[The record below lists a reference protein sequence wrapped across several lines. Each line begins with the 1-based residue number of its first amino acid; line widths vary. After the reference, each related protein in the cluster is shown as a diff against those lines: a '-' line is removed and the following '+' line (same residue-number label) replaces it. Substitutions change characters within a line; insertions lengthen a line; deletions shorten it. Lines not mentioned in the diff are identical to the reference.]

1 MRIASARDE
10 LTSATGL
17 RATMRRHPL
26 IAFFFMAYAFSWI
39 VWIPYVLSIWH
50 IIPVNTFSALTF
62 PIGTFLGPAFSA
74 FIMTGLLEG
83 DSGLGRLLHRFAFW
97 RVGLQWYL
105 FVLLGVPALC
115 LLGIVVLPGALAS
128 FKAPTPIFLVHSL
141 EQLFVV
147 FFLGGPLAE
156 EPGWR
161 GFALPRLQ
169 RNYGPLRG
177 TLLLAVLWACWHLPH
192 FLTPAQHGG
201 PGTTFAAF
209 LKNFPIFCLLCI
221 ALAIIITWVFNH
233 TGGSLLIVVLLH
245 ASVDANLFPLI
256 FLAPIVT
263 NTDLFP
269 VIGFGLAALVIVIV
283 TRGRLGYPRDTVV
296 RSPNSL
302 AAAG

>member
-1 MRIASARDE
+1 
-10 LTSATGL
+10 
-17 RATMRRHPL
+17 
-26 IAFFFMAYAFSWI
+26 
-39 VWIPYVLSIWH
+39 
-50 IIPVNTFSALTF
+50 
-62 PIGTFLGPAFSA
+62 
-74 FIMTGLLEG
+74 MTGLLEG

-128 FKAPTPIFLVHSL
+128 FKAPTPLFLVHSL

-177 TLLLAVLWACWHLPH
+177 TLLLAVLWNCWHLPH

-201 PGTTFAAF
+201 PGTTFNASAQVDLETGRRATYELPEGDSTGEPVFVPRMAGAAEGDGWLVSLIHRGNEDKSDF
-209 LKNFPIFCLLCI
+209 
-221 ALAIIITWVFNH
+221 AVFEAQD
-233 TGGSLLIVVLLH
+233 VV
-245 ASVDANLFPLI
+245 AG
-256 FLAPIVT
+256 
-263 NTDLFP
+263 P
-269 VIGFGLAALVIVIV
+269 VATARIPRRVPFGFHGNWRQA
-283 TRGRLGYPRDTVV
+283 
-296 RSPNSL
+296 
-302 AAAG
+302 